1 MEKKRV
7 HYLSLA
13 SIVSAFAVVMLH
25 TNGCFWMFSTDR
37 YWMTANIIECVMYFA
52 VPVFFMISGATLIDY
67 RKRYSTKEYL
77 QKRVKKTVIPF
88 VIWSV
93 VGVIFLVARGDMQMP
108 SGAEGMKDVIQ
119 KLLNAEIVSVYWFF
133 VPLFGMYLCIPLI
146 SAVKEELRKSVFT
159 FLIVAGFVCNS
170 LLPLLCEVF
179 AFKYTNRVTID
190 VVSGYL
196 IYVLVG
202 YLISTNEIPRRW
214 RLISY
219 VLAIIGL
226 GMHMIGTYV
235 LSMENGGIVSLYK
248 GYTNVPTVLYAI
260 GIFIFIKEV
269 GNRIRNEKLVRVI
282 EGLSGYTFAIYLL
295 HWFVMLQLIETF
307 SIDILSITYRVGMP
321 ILIFFIS
328 IIIAWI
334 IRKVPVLKHILP

>member
-13 SIVSAFAVVMLH
+13 SIISAFAVVMLH
-25 TNGCFWMFSTDR
+25 TNGCFWTFSTDR
-37 YWMTANIIECVMYFA
+37 YWVTANIIESVMYFA

-77 QKRVKKTVIPF
+77 QKRIKKTVIPF
-88 VIWSV
+88 AIWSV
-93 VGVIFLVARGDMQMP
+93 VGVVFLIARGDMHMP
-108 SGAEGMKDVIQ
+108 SGAEGILDVIQ
-119 KLLNAEIVSVYWFF
+119 KIFNVQIVSVYWFF

-146 SAVKEELRKSVFT
+146 SAVKEELRKPVFT

-179 AFKYTNRVTID
+179 ALGYTNRVTID

-196 IYVLVG
+196 IYVLAG
-202 YLISTNEIPRRW
+202 YLISTNEIPRKW
-214 RLISY
+214 RVVSY
-219 VLAIIGL
+219 VLSIVGL

-260 GIFIFIKEV
+260 GIFIIIKEI
-269 GNRIRNEKLVRVI
+269 GSRIKNEKLIHGI
-282 EGLSGYTFAIYLL
+282 EAISRYTFPVYLL
-295 HWFVMLQLIETF
+295 HWFVMLQIIETF
-307 SIDILSITYRVGMP
+307 SIDILSITYRVGAP
-321 ILIFFIS
+321 ILIFFIC

-334 IRKVPVLKHILP
+334 IRKIPVLRHILP